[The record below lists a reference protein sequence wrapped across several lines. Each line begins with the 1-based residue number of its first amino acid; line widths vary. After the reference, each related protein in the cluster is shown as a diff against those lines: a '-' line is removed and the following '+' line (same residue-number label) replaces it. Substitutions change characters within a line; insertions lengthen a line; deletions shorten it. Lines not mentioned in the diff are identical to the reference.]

1 MASYNEDWVTQLK
14 NASNIVSVI
23 SKYITV
29 ERKGKR
35 WWACCPFH
43 FEKTPSF
50 AIDETRQ
57 SFHCFGCGASGDVIS
72 FVRKY
77 ENLEFM
83 DACRVV
89 AKQCNFEIPEIQYD
103 ETIAERKKKTDRM
116 YALLRD
122 ATSYYHNNLKD
133 SQIARDYIAKR
144 QLDDETVKAFGI
156 GYSKDWTGVIDALK
170 AKGYT
175 VKEMQESGLIEY
187 KNGKYFDCYAGRL
200 MFPII
205 NSFGS
210 VVGFSGRVLEDKGWA
225 KYKNTAQTNL
235 GFRFTAKESSDF
247 FDKSKCLYGI
257 YQLKKLRQA
266 QPLTEIILVEGQMDV
281 ISLYRNGVKNAVASL
296 GTAFTEQHIRELKR
310 FCNKIVLCFDGDDA
324 GVKATLR
331 TIEVLLK
338 DPEIEIYAVHL
349 PDKTDPDE
357 YVLKYGK
364 DAFYKIIN
372 SAKYWVEYLID
383 KYSHDFDISKRDEK
397 TKFVEKSLEV
407 LRKISSVS
415 EREIYLKMI
424 SDISG
429 INASSLNADLGKVE
443 ATTNAVADDD
453 IVKENAYVKAVK
465 FVLSALLNKKEY
477 AYFDERVHEN
487 LLNYDI
493 KQVYEMLEREQNLNV
508 SSLKSAFDVENNVE
522 IRDIME
528 YIPRPENDNKS
539 YYDDCVDTI
548 NKNGLKA
555 RQNMLLKEI
564 ENETDTDKKK
574 QLYINLNEI
583 AKKLKR

>member
-14 NASNIVSVI
+14 NASNIISVI

-35 WWACCPFH
+35 FWACCPFH

-50 AIDETRQ
+50 AIDEIRQ
-57 SFHCFGCGASGDVIS
+57 SYHCFGCGASGDVIS

-89 AKQCNFEIPEIQYD
+89 AKQCNFEIPEVHYD
-103 ETIAERKKKTDRM
+103 ETISERKKKTDRM
-116 YALLRD
+116 YALLRE

-133 SQIARDYIAKR
+133 SQIALDYIQKR

-175 VKEMQESGLIEY
+175 VKEMQESGLIES
-187 KNGKYFDCYAGRL
+187 KNGRYFDCYAGRL
-200 MFPII
+200 MFPIL
-205 NSFGS
+205 NSYGS

-235 GFRFTAKESSDF
+235 GFKFTAKESSDF

-257 YQLKKLRQA
+257 YQIKKLRQT

-281 ISLYRNGVKNAVASL
+281 ISLYRNGVRNAVASL

-310 FCNKIVLCFDGDDA
+310 YCNKIVLCFDGDDA

-331 TIEVLLK
+331 TIDVMLT
-338 DPEIEIYAVHL
+338 DPDIEIYAVHL

-364 DAFYKIIN
+364 DAFYEIIN
-372 SAKYWVEYLID
+372 NAKYWVEYLID
-383 KYSHDFDISKRDEK
+383 KYAHDFDLTKRDEK
-397 TKFVEKSLEV
+397 TKFIESSLEV
-407 LRKISSVS
+407 LKKVTSSS

-424 SDISG
+424 ADIAG
-429 INASSLNADLGKVE
+429 VNVASLTTDLGEIKIAARE
-443 ATTNAVADDD
+443 IREDDY
-453 IVKENAYVKAVK
+453 IKENAYVKAVK
-465 FVLSALLNKKEY
+465 FVMSALLNKKDY
-477 AYFDERVHEN
+477 AYLDERVHEN

-493 KQVYEMLEREQNLNV
+493 RTLYEMLEKENDLNV
-508 SSLKSAFDVENNVE
+508 SSLKSAFDIENNTE

-528 YIPRPENDNKS
+528 YIPSPQDDTKS
-539 YYDDCVDTI
+539 YFDDCVETI
-548 NKNGLKA
+548 NKNGLRA
-555 RQNMLLKEI
+555 RQNILLRDVKT
-564 ENETDTDKKK
+564 ETDPEKKR
-574 QLYINLNEI
+574 QLLSQLNDI
-583 AKKLKR
+583 AKKIKR

>member
-14 NASNIVSVI
+14 NSNNIVSVL
-23 SKYITV
+23 SKYITLS
-29 ERKGKR
+29 RKGKR

-50 AIDETRQ
+50 SVDETRQ
-57 SFHCFGCGASGDVIS
+57 AYHCFGCGASGDVIS

-83 DACRVV
+83 DACRLL
-89 AKQCNFEIPEIQYD
+89 AKQCNFEIPEIKYD
-103 ETIAERKKKTDRM
+103 ETIVARKKKTDRM
-116 YALLRD
+116 YTLLRD
-122 ATSYYHNNLKD
+122 ATSYYHNNLKS
-133 SQIARDYIAKR
+133 SQIALDYIQKR

-170 AKGYT
+170 TKGYT
-175 VKEMQESGLIEY
+175 LAEMEESGLIEQ
-187 KNGKYFDCYAGRL
+187 KNGRHFDCYAGRL
-200 MFPII
+200 MFPIL
-205 NSFGS
+205 NSYGS

-235 GFRFTAKESSDF
+235 GFKFTAKESSDF

-257 YQLKKLRQA
+257 YQIKKLRQT

-281 ISLYRNGVKNAVASL
+281 ISLYRNGVRNAVASL
-296 GTAFTEQHIRELKR
+296 GTAFTTQHIRELKR
-310 FCNKIVLCFDGDDA
+310 FCHKVVLCFDGDGA

-331 TIEVLLK
+331 TIDVLLT

-357 YVLKYGK
+357 FVLKYGK
-364 DAFYKIIN
+364 DGFYKIIN

-383 KYSHDFDISKRDEK
+383 KYSHDFDLTKRDEK
-397 TKFVEKSLEV
+397 AKFVEKSLDV
-407 LRKISSVS
+407 IKKVTSSA

-424 SDISG
+424 ADIAG
-429 INASSLNADLGKVE
+429 VNQASLVADLGEIKTPVQ
-443 ATTNAVADDD
+443 TLKDDD
-453 IVKENAYVKAVK
+453 IVRENAYVKAVK
-465 FVLSALLNKKEY
+465 FVMSALLNKKDY
-477 AYFDERVHEN
+477 ASFDERVGEN

-493 KQVYEMLEREQNLNV
+493 RTLYEMLKSDPDLNV

-528 YIPRPENDNKS
+528 YIPSPQNDTKS
-539 YYDDCVDTI
+539 YFDDCVETI

-555 RQNMLLKEI
+555 RQDILLKQI
-564 ENETDTDKKK
+564 ETETDIEKKK
-574 QLYINLNEI
+574 QLYAKLNEI
-583 AKKLKR
+583 AIKLKR